1 MKFDTPA
8 GPNPIDK
15 GRVIGVAHDRIDGPA
30 KVTGTAAYAY
40 ERHDA
45 APNAAYGWIVGSA
58 IAKGRIAAMDLT
70 AAEASPGV
78 LGIVTHANAGK
89 LSKGNMNTAHLLGG
103 PQIEHYEQALA
114 LDVAVRDGRI
124 QKNEVLLLEAFGG
137 GFTWGSALIRF

>member
-114 LDVAVRDGRI
+114 LVVAD
-124 QKNEVLLLEAFGG
+124 
-137 GFTWGSALIRF
+137 